1 MPWYVTAFLKLIN
14 PFIDPVT
21 KSKIKYNEPLTDHVP
36 ASQLMTASGGK
47 VDFKYDHSIYWPAL
61 ENLTEIRRQQRR
73 ERWQKAGKLIGE
85 SEIYLWGGEED
96 SVGAGVAQDTTA
108 AAPAASVAPAAPVAA
123 VESAVPAVS
132 AAPAAPV
139 APTESV
145 SGAAP
150 AETKTDDALVD
161 GVNKLDVKDT
171 EPVKTTA

>member
-1 MPWYVTAFLKLIN
+1 VPWYVTAFLKLVN

-36 ASQLMTASGGK
+36 AAQLMATSGGK

-73 ERWQKAGKLIGE
+73 ERWQKGGKLIGE
-85 SEIYLWGGEED
+85 SEIYLWGGEEG
-96 SVGAGVAQDTTA
+96 SVGAGVAQDATA
-108 AAPAASVAPAAPVAA
+108 AAPAASVAPAAP
-123 VESAVPAVS
+123 

-139 APTESV
+139 EGV

-150 AETKTDDALVD
+150 VETKTDDALVD

-171 EPVKTTA
+171 EPAKSTA